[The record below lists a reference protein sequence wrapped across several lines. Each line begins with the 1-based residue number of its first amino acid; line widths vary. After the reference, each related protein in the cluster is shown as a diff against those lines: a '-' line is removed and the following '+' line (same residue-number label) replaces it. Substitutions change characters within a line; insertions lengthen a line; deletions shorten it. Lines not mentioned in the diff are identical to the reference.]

1 MRLSCLL
8 ILFLLGVGPSFAQ
21 LCSGSLGDPVAS
33 ITFGSGQ
40 GSQGPAIPPSKTNYN
55 YQPGCPV
62 DGNYSITNL
71 SFGCFDGTWHTLV
84 GDHTPNDVGG
94 FFMLVNASATP
105 GIFYRDT
112 VNNLC
117 GNTTYEFSAFV
128 INALKQS
135 ACGGNGIKPDLTFIV
150 ETISGIELV
159 KYNTGEIPS
168 TQSPEWRQFG
178 TFMTTPAGVTSVVV
192 KLINNAPGG
201 CGNDLVLDDI
211 QFRPCGPKVNVGING
226 KATRDTILC
235 EAGANNFTF
244 TATYSA
250 GYSNPQVQW
259 QETDDS
265 ENWQNIPG
273 ATTTT
278 LNRTLTTRAT
288 YRYRML
294 IAEGGNITST
304 CRIASDPIRVVITPP
319 AFVQATNYV
328 FGCLGSEVP
337 FYASGATKYEWFGP
351 NGFTANIQG
360 PSIKNVQFRDSG
372 LYTVRGTTNAGCV
385 GTSST
390 YLQVFLNA
398 KVTVVTPV
406 TTCEGVPI
414 RLSSTGGTRI
424 KWDPG
429 AGLDNDTIAN
439 PTFLNPRVDTSY
451 KVIIF
456 NQFGCFDTA
465 SVHIRVLKAPK
476 ADAGPDM
483 KMLVGRPI
491 RLKSSVQGSNVSF
504 SWSPTTDIVNQSA
517 QAPTVN
523 PPVDTRYR
531 LTVRSNDGCGTSSDE
546 TQVLVFEKIKVP
558 NTFTPNGDGYNDVW
572 QIDLLDLF
580 ENSITEVY
588 NTAGQLVHRSV
599 GYSKPWDGTRNG
611 KRLPAGTYY
620 YLIDLKT
627 NADRLTGYVT
637 IIR

>member
-8 ILFLLGVGPSFAQ
+8 ILFLLGAGPSFAQ

-278 LNRTLTTRAT
+278 LNRTLTIRAT
-288 YRYRML
+288 SREQLDELYRTL
-294 IAEGGNITST
+294 ST
-304 CRIASDPIRVVITPP
+304 HPMVKVV
-319 AFVQATNYV
+319 
-328 FGCLGSEVP
+328 L
-337 FYASGATKYEWFGP
+337 
-351 NGFTANIQG
+351 
-360 PSIKNVQFRDSG
+360 
-372 LYTVRGTTNAGCV
+372 
-385 GTSST
+385 
-390 YLQVFLNA
+390 
-398 KVTVVTPV
+398 
-406 TTCEGVPI
+406 
-414 RLSSTGGTRI
+414 
-424 KWDPG
+424 
-429 AGLDNDTIAN
+429 
-439 PTFLNPRVDTSY
+439 
-451 KVIIF
+451 
-456 NQFGCFDTA
+456 
-465 SVHIRVLKAPK
+465 
-476 ADAGPDM
+476 
-483 KMLVGRPI
+483 
-491 RLKSSVQGSNVSF
+491 
-504 SWSPTTDIVNQSA
+504 
-517 QAPTVN
+517 
-523 PPVDTRYR
+523 
-531 LTVRSNDGCGTSSDE
+531 
-546 TQVLVFEKIKVP
+546 
-558 NTFTPNGDGYNDVW
+558 
-572 QIDLLDLF
+572 
-580 ENSITEVY
+580 
-588 NTAGQLVHRSV
+588 
-599 GYSKPWDGTRNG
+599 
-611 KRLPAGTYY
+611 
-620 YLIDLKT
+620 
-627 NADRLTGYVT
+627 
-637 IIR
+637 